1 MPMRLLKLVLI
12 SAIAFSLLIL
22 AISLLIPSQIRISRA
37 VDINSQKTRVLP
49 YVQNLEKWPEWNL
62 YAKENAGK
70 YEIRVLISTDSL
82 IRAEWRA
89 GHSHF
94 QSGMA
99 LIETRPG
106 TITVQWYFDFDIPWY
121 PWEKIASIVYDRQ
134 MGPVMDESLAKLKQL
149 VESNP

>member
-49 YVQNLEKWPEWNL
+49 YVQNLEKWPDWNL
-62 YAKENAGK
+62 YSRENKGK
-70 YEIRVLISTDSL
+70 YKISVLTSTDSL
-82 IRAEWRA
+82 VRADWNA
-89 GHSHF
+89 GHTRF
-94 QSGMA
+94 ESGMA
-99 LIETRPG
+99 IIEARPG